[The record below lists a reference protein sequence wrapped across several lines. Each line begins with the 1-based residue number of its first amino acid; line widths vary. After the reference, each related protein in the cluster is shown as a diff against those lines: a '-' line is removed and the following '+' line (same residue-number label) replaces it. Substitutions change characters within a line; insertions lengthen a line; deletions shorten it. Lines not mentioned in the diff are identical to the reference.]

1 MIHHQSTSGG
11 LIALPWY
18 ILIMSTDAYAT
29 LCEQYEQIANIQHAQ
44 SVLSWDQQVTMPEGG
59 TPARTA
65 QLSALSTVAH
75 NALTDDIIADAL
87 ETLRANSDSL
97 SSDEKATVR
106 EIRRKHERAAA
117 VPESLVAEMSET
129 ASEALSVWES
139 AKANNDFN
147 AFAPYLQRHVE
158 LNREYAEY
166 IDPTRDAYAVLL
178 EEFEP
183 CLPLDHVESVL
194 REIREALVP
203 MIDAI
208 RASDTTLATDAFTRQ
223 GTYSS
228 ANQEALCRDVLTTLG
243 YPWERGRLDTAP
255 HPFSMGT
262 SFDARVTT
270 RFDETDPLG
279 SLFSTIHE
287 FGHATYTLGLSDD
300 AYATPLGEDRDL
312 SVHESQSRLWEN
324 HVGRSRAFWNVLL
337 PQINTHFPK
346 TDALSVNEAYE
357 AANQVYKDNLIRV
370 NADELTYHLHVLIRY
385 EIERALIAGDIDVAE
400 VPAIWDDKYEEYL
413 GIRPETDAEGC
424 LQDIH
429 WSHGNIGYFPTY
441 SLGSAMAAQLYAAA
455 EESIVELDS
464 KVAAGSFDEIR
475 RWLQT
480 NVHQHGA
487 RYETDKLITQATGS
501 SFTADAFIS
510 YVSEKYGSLYDLD
523 QEFRVGN

>member
-1 MIHHQSTSGG
+1 
-11 LIALPWY
+11 
-18 ILIMSTDAYAT
+18 MSADAYAT
-29 LCEQYEQIANIQHAQ
+29 LCEQYEHVSNIQHARG
-44 SVLSWDQQVTMPEGG
+44 VLSWDQQVTMPEDG

-75 NALTDDIIADAL
+75 DALTNDIIADTL

-97 SSDEKATVR
+97 SSDQKATVR
-106 EIRRKHERAAA
+106 EIRRKHERATA
-117 VPESLVAEMSET
+117 VPESLIAEMSET
-129 ASEALSVWES
+129 ASEALPVWES
-139 AKANNDFN
+139 AKADDDFD

-158 LNREYAEY
+158 LNREYADC
-166 IDPTRDAYAVLL
+166 IDSTRDPYAVLL

-183 CLPLDHVESVL
+183 YLSLDHVESVL
-194 REIREALVP
+194 RTIRETLVP
-203 MIDAI
+203 LIDEI
-208 RASDTTLATDAFTRQ
+208 RASETTLATDAFTTQ

-279 SLFSTIHE
+279 SVFSTIHE
-287 FGHATYTLGLSDD
+287 FGHASYTLGLSDD

-324 HVGRSRAFWNVLL
+324 HVGRSRAFWDVLL
-337 PQINTHFPK
+337 SQMNEHFPQ
-346 TDALSVNEAYE
+346 TDSLSVREAYE
-357 AANQVYKDNLIRV
+357 AANQVYEDNLIRV

-385 EIERALIAGDIDVAE
+385 EIERALIDGDIDVAE
-400 VPAIWDDKYEEYL
+400 VPAIWNNKYEEYL
-413 GIRPETDAEGC
+413 GIQPETDAEGC

-441 SLGSAMAAQLYAAA
+441 SLGSAMAAQLYTAA
-455 EESIVELDS
+455 EESIADLDG
-464 KVAAGSFDEIR
+464 KIAAGSFDELREWLR
-475 RWLQT
+475 R

-487 RYETDKLITQATGS
+487 RYQTDELIKQATGS
-501 SFTADAFIS
+501 SFTADAFVS
-510 YVSEKYGSLYDLD
+510 YVSKKYASLYSLD
-523 QEFRVGN
+523 QEFHTPL

>member
-1 MIHHQSTSGG
+1 MSG
-11 LIALPWY
+11 
-18 ILIMSTDAYAT
+18 DAYTT

-44 SVLSWDQQVTMPEGG
+44 SVLSWDQQVTMPEDG

-75 NALTDDIIADAL
+75 DALTDDVIADAL
-87 ETLRANSDSL
+87 ETLRANGESL
-97 SSDEKATVR
+97 SADEKATVR
-106 EIRRKHERAAA
+106 EIRRKHKRATA

-129 ASEALSVWES
+129 SSEALSVWES
-139 AKANNDFN
+139 AKADDDFD

-158 LNREYAEY
+158 LNREYADH
-166 IDPTRDAYAVLL
+166 IDPTRDPYAVLL

-183 CLPLDHVESVL
+183 CLSLDHVESVL
-194 REIREALVP
+194 RTIRETLIP

-208 RASDTTLATDAFTRQ
+208 RASETTLATDAFTAQ
-223 GTYSS
+223 GTYSP
-228 ANQEALCRDVLTTLG
+228 ADQEALCRDVLTTLG

-270 RFDETDPLG
+270 RFNETDPLG

-287 FGHATYTLGLSDD
+287 FGHAMYTLGLSDD

-324 HVGRSRAFWNVLL
+324 HIGRSRAFWDVLL
-337 PQINTHFPK
+337 PQMNKHFPQ
-346 TDALSVNEAYE
+346 TDTLSVNEAYE
-357 AANQVYKDNLIRV
+357 AANQVYEDNLIRV
-370 NADELTYHLHVLIRY
+370 NADELTYHLHILIRY

-400 VPAIWDDKYEEYL
+400 VPAVWNEKYEEYL

-429 WSHGNIGYFPTY
+429 WSNGNIGYFPTY

-455 EESIVELDS
+455 EESIADLDS
-464 KVAAGSFDEIR
+464 QIAAGSFDKIR
-475 RWLQT
+475 EWLQT
-480 NVHQHGA
+480 NIHQHGA
-487 RYETDKLITQATGS
+487 RYETNELIKQATGS
-501 SFTADAFIS
+501 SFTADAFVS
-510 YVSEKYGSLYDLD
+510 YVTEKYGLLYNLD
-523 QEFRVGN
+523 QDFHVAK